1 MKTKVKN
8 LSRICLVISGAIML
22 VALVLSLLGHG
33 VNLGL
38 DFTGG
43 LNITYNMNTAFA
55 SGDVEDALRAQGVT
69 QYSVS
74 ASGDDRSTL
83 QIRIAQLGGEDKVQS
98 LQAALETELLKKYP
112 QMDVTTATASYV
124 GPVAGATLVK
134 NAVWSVLIAMGLML
148 VYIAIR
154 FDVCSGLAA
163 VFGLVHDVLIMFSF
177 MVLLRSVVQ
186 MNSSFIAAML
196 TIVGYSINN
205 TIVIFDR
212 IRENNRNPSFSSLS
226 REEVVNLSISESLGR
241 TINTTLT
248 TLVTITTLYVLGV
261 ASIRE
266 FSLPIIVGILSGVY
280 SANMINGYVW
290 AFLAERRKS
299 ARQKTLVAKQQ

>member
-8 LSRICLVISGAIML
+8 LSRICLLISGTIML

-43 LNITYNMNTAFA
+43 LNITYDMNTAFTP
-55 SGDVEDALRAQGVT
+55 GDVEDALRAQGVT

-163 VFGLVHDVLIMFSF
+163 VFGLVHDVLIMVSF

-212 IRENNRNPSFSSLS
+212 IRENNRNPAFASLS

-299 ARQKTLVAKQQ
+299 ARHKTLVAKQQ